1 MLRHVSNNLYYCSGL
16 IKSTTTNDVR
26 CEQKPLRDESKDVKQ
41 TKNYSV
47 ASRGSL
53 CSTNSSLQQA
63 EEIMDDHTITS
74 TSNDPI
80 QSDANDITHTEIDLD
95 DLSPMT
101 LSTDNKISDLRK
113 CFALKSMNKIRFSSD

>member
-1 MLRHVSNNLYYCSGL
+1 MEL
-16 IKSTTTNDVR
+16 KS
-26 CEQKPLRDESKDVKQ
+26 LRDESKDVKQ
-41 TKNYSV
+41 TKNYTV

-63 EEIMDDHTITS
+63 GDIMDDHTITS
-74 TSNDPI
+74 TLNDPI
-80 QSDANDITHTEIDLD
+80 QSSVIDETQTEVDLD

-113 CFALKSMNKIRFSSD
+113 CSQIENKIRFCD